1 MKSFKDKLLDILLF
15 PAKLYEMLTDNKLS
29 LYLGILFVG
38 FVDLLLPNIDEALKQ
53 LFTGKPSGD
62 VYYNILITALL
73 IVVLGVIDVVFVGVP
88 LYDFFNFLKKKEIKA
103 QYDSESPQVKE
114 FEGRGPS
121 IASRVKIM
129 KVYIM
134 SHFLIIPVSTIA
146 YQLFFRYLTEDSAP
160 WALNVYLGFFM
171 VMFIWSAAILAR
183 GANKLF
189 RFSPMLSR
197 VTFIFAFAWNYIFGM
212 VFDLQIMNWL
222 IKLYR

>member
-1 MKSFKDKLLDILLF
+1 MKSFKDKLLDVLLF
-15 PAKLYEMLTDNKLS
+15 PISFYEKLTDNS
-29 LYLGILFVG
+29 FTLYLGILLIG
-38 FVDLLLPNIDEALKQ
+38 AVDLLLPNVDEVFKQ

-62 VYYNILITALL
+62 VYFNIFITVFL

-103 QYDSESPQVKE
+103 QYDSEATQVKE
-114 FEGRGPS
+114 LEGKGPS

-134 SHFLIIPVSTIA
+134 SHFMVIPVSTIA
-146 YQLFFRYLTEDSAP
+146 YYLFFRHLTEESSS
-160 WALNVYLGFFM
+160 WALNMYLGFFM
-171 VMFIWSAAILAR
+171 IVFIWSAAILAR

-189 RFSPMLSR
+189 RFSPILSR

-222 IKLYR
+222 LKLYR